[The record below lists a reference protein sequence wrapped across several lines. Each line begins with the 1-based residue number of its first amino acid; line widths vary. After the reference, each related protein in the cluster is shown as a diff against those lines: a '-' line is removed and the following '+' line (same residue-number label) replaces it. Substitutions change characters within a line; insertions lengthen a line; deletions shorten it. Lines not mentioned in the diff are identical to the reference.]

1 MNENEFDLELEL
13 PKDVEETTPEHEED
27 DTVETVNED
36 ETNQVETEDAAKQTE
51 TDFLK
56 IKFNHE
62 ELGLTKE
69 QAIELAQK
77 GKNYDALN
85 EKYNRLANDPN
96 LIELTRLA
104 NANGM
109 SVNDYLKGLADIQQK
124 ADLDNAINEL
134 KKQYPNADEALLNEL
149 AQSRLNA
156 TKQSQNDQK
165 KQAEASRKAEIN
177 RQIDVFIK
185 RYPDVNPQTLD
196 RKVYTLMNE
205 NYTLLEAYEIVKAQE
220 RDTKQQAQ
228 NTQSI
233 KEKQHMENKTRS
245 MGNTTNQ
252 EGEDLSNSA
261 LFAKYMGF

>member
-1 MNENEFDLELEL
+1 MHD
-13 PKDVEETTPEHEED
+13 
-27 DTVETVNED
+27 
-36 ETNQVETEDAAKQTE
+36 
-51 TDFLK
+51 
-56 IKFNHE
+56 
-62 ELGLTKE
+62 
-69 QAIELAQK
+69 
-77 GKNYDALN
+77 
-85 EKYNRLANDPN
+85 
-96 LIELTRLA
+96 
-104 NANGM
+104 
-109 SVNDYLKGLADIQQK
+109 
-124 ADLDNAINEL
+124 
-134 KKQYPNADEALLNEL
+134 DEALLTEL

-177 RQIDVFIK
+177 RQLDVFTK

-196 RKVYTLMNE
+196 RSVYSLMNE

-220 RDTKQQAQ
+220 RDSKQQAQ

-252 EGEDLSNSA
+252 EGEDLSDSA